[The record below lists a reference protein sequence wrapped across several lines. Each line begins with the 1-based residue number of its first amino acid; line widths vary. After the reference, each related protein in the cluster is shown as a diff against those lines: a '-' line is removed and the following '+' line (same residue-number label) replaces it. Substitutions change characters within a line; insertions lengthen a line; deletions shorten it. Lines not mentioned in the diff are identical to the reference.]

1 MTRFIQ
7 VAQPTEHP
15 GVARVERGIANLR
28 ELWRRASVSSFVLAA
43 SVAAVVVVANEVV
56 SVWTDGHLVAAWIVM
71 WVVAFGALAVFA
83 EPARR
88 ASAGLRGALARWQ
101 VAHRQ
106 AADDRILWNAAMA
119 DARAIAD
126 IRQVMDAQPGLASR

>member
-1 MTRFIQ
+1 MSLPSALSRPLIRLHQVVAT
-7 VAQPTEHP
+7 VAQ
-15 GVARVERGIANLR
+15 
-28 ELWRRASVSSFVLAA
+28 
-43 SVAAVVVVANEVV
+43 
-56 SVWTDGHLVAAWIVM
+56 
-71 WVVAFGALAVFA
+71 ALQP
-83 EPARR
+83 PAQ
-88 ASAGLRGALARWQ
+88 LLARWQ